1 MLIAEM
7 RRNRTGTGIGGYE
20 GTGVFGSSPR
30 FGPEGTVLRM
40 AMRPIGP
47 ENRPSRRAKN
57 RARGSRSDC
66 DLRWTGPDRTGID
79 SHEELDQTGLA
90 RTGGIHENRK
100 SHEDRSKQAPKN
112 RPGPA
117 DGPVAEKAS
126 VEYVKREWLGP
137 PCSVLRACQEPKV
150 SVLGMM
156 RLGPDRTGTG
166 PPSGTGRTGTG
177 GTGISTRTVG
187 TRTGSGP
194 EP

>member
-1 MLIAEM
+1 MIFAEM

-57 RARGSRSDC
+57 WARGSRSDC
-66 DLRWTGPDRTGID
+66 DLRWTGPD
-79 SHEELDQTGLA
+79 

-166 PPSGTGRTGTG
+166 PPSGTGRTEPAEPEFQQEPSETEPDLD
-177 GTGISTRTVG
+177 RN
-187 TRTGSGP
+187 REEP
-194 EP
+194 EPSEP